1 MNSSTFF
8 SPFLPVGGFGVGA
21 PGRAAADDGLLPA
34 EGERPRRAPMMRS
47 AEMRIDSEGRPSIES
62 TGSTEEAPL
71 ARRWSWTAT
80 GSDARLD
87 PSQSSDRVRAT
98 RSCRVKGARRKW
110 AMREGRQRCEKEVGD
125 ERRAS
130 KVREGCARVRAGRGS
145 VMKAMDGREKGG
157 GAGVPTCTRSRAA
170 RDGVLRSSAA
180 RVPPLELDG
189 FVIDGPRAARPSHLV
204 IVRDGGD
211 MW

>member
-1 MNSSTFF
+1 M
-8 SPFLPVGGFGVGA
+8 
-21 PGRAAADDGLLPA
+21 
-34 EGERPRRAPMMRS
+34 
-47 AEMRIDSEGRPSIES
+47 
-62 TGSTEEAPL
+62 
-71 ARRWSWTAT
+71 
-80 GSDARLD
+80 
-87 PSQSSDRVRAT
+87 
-98 RSCRVKGARRKW
+98 
-110 AMREGRQRCEKEVGD
+110 
-125 ERRAS
+125 
-130 KVREGCARVRAGRGS
+130 RAGRGS